1 MSTATRLA
9 AIAVTAGL
17 TAWPLRSAPRPPI
30 HTATAVTATPV
41 RLILD
46 QARYAPGANG
56 RVRVQIGEDGYL
68 VVLYAQPDGH
78 VAMAYPIDPTTPDRV
93 RADTEIEIHSRG
105 GRAAFSVD
113 DSSGSGTWYA
123 AISEHPFRFDAA
135 TLNGHWDYHEVP
147 RATDPD
153 KVEAE
158 LTAFVKSLSTARF
171 EYDIVSFVID
181 TAATP
186 SSSSAEPASSEPP
199 VVTAPPDPPPDP
211 WWAGPWATMGRW
223 WPWWWGP
230 ASGWPG
236 PYYDRTMPGGAGG
249 PNGGGPAT
257 PSAPGTAS
265 DAQGVRGEGGGG
277 HHAEG
282 SGGHGVH

>member
-17 TAWPLRSAPRPPI
+17 TAWPVRSAPRPPI
-30 HTATAVTATPV
+30 QTAIPV

-68 VVLYAQPDGH
+68 LVLYAQPDGH
-78 VAMAYPIDPTTPDRV
+78 VAVAYPIDPTAPDRV
-93 RADTEIEIHSRG
+93 KADTEIEIHSRG

-123 AISEHPFRFDAA
+123 AISERPFRFDAA
-135 TLNGHWDYHEVP
+135 ALNGHWDYHAVP
-147 RATDPD
+147 RAQDPD

-158 LTAFVKSLSTARF
+158 LTSFAKNLSTGRF

-186 SSSSAEPASSEPP
+186 SSSSAQPAPSEPP
-199 VVTAPPDPPPDP
+199 VVAAPPDP

-230 ASGWPG
+230 GSGWG
-236 PYYDRTMPGGAGG
+236 PYYDRAMPGGGSG
-249 PNGGGPAT
+249 PNAGGPAT
-257 PSAPGTAS
+257 PSVPGAAS
-265 DAQGVRGEGGGG
+265 DAGARGEGGGG

-282 SGGHGVH
+282 SGGRGVH